1 MFKKSVIVVQEASPN
16 EASFLKIYH
25 TRFEISKS
33 PIEIFHRPLR
43 PSSETYL
50 NEVGEPGKTLVR
62 KIMCIP
68 GVVKVATQP
77 YRISVEI
84 SLAYSFEEIE
94 PKVLEIL
101 KSAVPNELLKEER
114 PFVFYIPW
122 QQKGNSPLKTDT
134 KKTSFKE
141 SFEKVTAWFKKSF
154 EKVSTWFK
162 KNFK

>member
-1 MFKKSVIVVQEASPN
+1 MFKKAVVVVQEASPN
-16 EASFLKIYH
+16 EVSFIKIYH

-33 PIEIFHRPLR
+33 PIETFHRPLR

-68 GVVKVATQP
+68 GVVEVATQP
-77 YRISVEI
+77 YQISVEI

-94 PKVLEIL
+94 PRVLEIL

-122 QQKGNSPLKTDT
+122 QQKVNPVPKTDT
-134 KKTSFKE
+134 KKTSSKE
-141 SFEKVTAWFKKSF
+141 SFEKAIAWFKKSF
-154 EKVSTWFK
+154 EKVTTWLK